1 MGPRHLWDP
10 FLLGQLDTHEVLLD
24 PSNTIKNVFQIKDLF
39 FKVSLEFIS
48 KKTLNPLFFFCK
60 KKVRVL
66 SRRKDLGLRQLLFGY
81 QIWMSLMHA

>member
-10 FLLGQLDTHEVLLD
+10 LPLGQPDTHEMLLD

-48 KKTLNPLFFFCK
+48 KKTLNPLIFYK
-60 KKVRVL
+60 N
-66 SRRKDLGLRQLLFGY
+66 LGFSPQGLGFETILVPLPN
-81 QIWMSLMHA
+81 LDVTHA